1 MFKQNV
7 MLVIHNFSELK
18 SLANNAYITLYLR
31 LNFYLYRIRYMISL
45 LKLAWFMNLQMNRLY
60 SWVYDY
66 IHVYNDIGT
75 VFYSFFANRK
85 GKAKGLKR
93 QQSVVRVTTHS
104 EEYPKTPFAQKM
116 YEITS
121 FISYNRLEIFWG
133 TLFTLVLIGIFL
145 ERAFCK
151 YFITQ
156 VSCHTC
162 SRYGTIKSLRWS

>member
-1 MFKQNV
+1 MDGI
-7 MLVIHNFSELK
+7 LELYWYNI
-18 SLANNAYITLYLR
+18 LI
-31 LNFYLYRIRYMISL
+31 I
-45 LKLAWFMNLQMNRLY
+45 Y
-60 SWVYDY
+60 SYFD
-66 IHVYNDIGT
+66 
-75 VFYSFFANRK
+75 NRK

-151 YFITQ
+151 YFI
-156 VSCHTC
+156 
-162 SRYGTIKSLRWS
+162 